1 MKDLIGEE
9 HTTFN
14 ECYSYM
20 SGLLERICSNFN
32 FVDPLEI
39 LTSTLDDIGNPQI
52 GGGTLESLVE
62 RLTHHKFIDM
72 DFTNAFLLTYREF
85 MKPSQLIDLLIQRYS
100 YMPEDLP
107 EKDRA
112 NYHLSVR
119 KPVQH
124 RVINTI
130 IHWLQSP
137 HSHEDIEKDS
147 KEKKSVISKIKK
159 FVEIL
164 DNEEEYKI
172 HAHRISMLCNQGSSK
187 SSIISIPKAEEKLE
201 SVSSPR
207 KSVCFYFNF
216 TCSKFILNSIR
227 VNLIQFFNL
236 KILKH
241 WLLQLP

>member
-1 MKDLIGEE
+1 MKDILGEE

-72 DFTNAFLLTYREF
+72 DFTNAFFLTYKEF
-85 MKPSQLIDLLIQRYS
+85 MKPSQLIDLLIKRYS

-112 NYHLSVR
+112 NYHISVR

-130 IHWLQSP
+130 IQWLQNP
-137 HSHEDIEKDS
+137 HTHGDIEKDQ
-147 KEKKSVISKIKK
+147 KEKKTVLSKIKK
-159 FVEIL
+159 FIEVLE
-164 DNEEEYKI
+164 NEEEYKI
-172 HAHRISMLCNQGSSK
+172 HAHRISMLCNQESSK
-187 SSIISIPKAEEKLE
+187 SSIISIPKMEEKLE

-207 KSVCFYFNF
+207 KSVSYIF
-216 TCSKFILNSIR
+216 SIFIKKKVTDI
-227 VNLIQFFNL
+227 I
-236 KILKH
+236 IIG
-241 WLLQLP
+241 